1 MPIVDQER
9 RFIETCLELQL
20 LKETDAKSLE
30 QQFGVDGPGISQ
42 LALQRGL
49 LTPADVDI
57 VHALQFPSAT
67 VPGYQ
72 IVDLVGRGGMGAVY
86 RAVQT
91 DLERVVA
98 LKIIMAGNVAH
109 PNAAARFERE
119 AKALA
124 RLRHPN
130 IVQAFNFGKHDGRY
144 YFAMEFVPGKTCE
157 QVVREAGFLPPQA
170 VWSIVR
176 QVASGLLHAVGQNL
190 IHRDIKPANL
200 LLLPPPE
207 GSATKTEIVKIAD
220 FGLAMFADQ
229 SAEQLKITT
238 GEKVMGSPAYMSPE
252 QFGGREVDFRTD
264 MFSLGATAWHL
275 LFGKPPHQGRSIAAL
290 YQQKSE
296 RLLVHPDDL
305 PIKLP
310 EDQMSLLIDLLDPD
324 PEVRPA
330 SYQQL
335 IDAIDALMGNA
346 DPTAATVPTT
356 VPSSADNEPARRGWI
371 SAQPTVERALPLADA
386 ATSTSTASGVTSS
399 GDSVTQTI
407 DLHRVRRTRRT
418 RFVRSFCAVGI
429 LALAAFLI
437 GVVQYNRSLPAV
449 RVPTRVVGSVPLFD
463 GVTLSGWDVGGSMV
477 GAWNTLQAP
486 DASTAIAC
494 VTPKG
499 ALTRR
504 YTTNTIPR
512 ISLFVWPQTE
522 SSVVDIDFAF
532 DPAEPF
538 SRRGCVRLQGD
549 RYQVGTKTSD
559 FGDVDVVFQSEA
571 LPTMLDRFHVID
583 IERQRDD
590 WFVFLEEKFIG
601 SLPVEDVAN
610 GSAIRLVVHENRP
623 QTADRPQAFF
633 ADVQLD
639 ELEFKE
645 RADAG

>member
-9 RFIETCLELQL
+9 KFIETCLELQL

-30 QQFGVDGPGISQ
+30 QQVGQDGQGISQ

-49 LTPADVDI
+49 LTPAEVDI
-57 VHALQFPSAT
+57 VHALQHPSDT

-72 IVDLVGRGGMGAVY
+72 ILDLVGRGGMGAVY

-91 DLERVVA
+91 DLDRIVA
-98 LKIIMAGNVAH
+98 LKIILISNVAH
-109 PNAAARFERE
+109 PNATARFERE

-144 YFAMEFVPGKTCE
+144 HFAMEFVPGRTCE
-157 QVVREAGFLPPQA
+157 QVVREAGTMSPQS

-200 LLLPPPE
+200 ILLPPPE
-207 GSATKTEIVKIAD
+207 GSAAKTDIVKIAD
-220 FGLAMFADQ
+220 FGLAMFADP

-264 MFSLGATAWHL
+264 MYSLGATAWHL
-275 LFGKPPHQGRSIAAL
+275 MFGKPPHQGRSIASL

-305 PIKLP
+305 PIQLP
-310 EDQMSLLIDLLDPD
+310 REQMTLLLDLLDPD

-335 IDAIDALMGNA
+335 IDQIDALLVNA
-346 DPTAATVPTT
+346 AATPTT
-356 VPSSADNEPARRGWI
+356 VPSSAVDEHPNRGFI
-371 SAQPTVERALPLADA
+371 SEQPTVERVSPLAEEE
-386 ATSTSTASGVTSS
+386 TPTASSGASS
-399 GDSVTQTI
+399 GESVTQTI
-407 DLHRVRRTRRT
+407 ALSHARSIRRIRMSRWI
-418 RFVRSFCAVGI
+418 SAVGI
-429 LALAAFLI
+429 LAVAALAI
-437 GVVQYNRSLPAV
+437 GGFQYYRSLPAA
-449 RVPTRVVGSVPLFD
+449 RVPTRVIGSVPLFD

-494 VTPKG
+494 ITPKG

-504 YTTNTIPR
+504 YATDSIPR
-512 ISLFVWPQTE
+512 ISVFVWPQKE
-522 SSVVDIDFAF
+522 SGAIDIDFAF
-532 DPAEPF
+532 DPSDPS

-549 RYQVGTKTSD
+549 QYQVGTKTSD
-559 FGDVDVVFQSEA
+559 FGDVDVAFRSDA
-571 LPTMLDRFHVID
+571 LPTIFDRFHVID

-601 SLPVEDVAN
+601 SLPVEDVTN
-610 GSAIRLVVHENRP
+610 GSAIRLVVHENRSR
-623 QTADRPQAFF
+623 TADRPQAFF